1 VQLVKLV
8 LVKQLALVE
17 QLGLLVVIKLEL
29 VEQLEEFILA
39 CLKIMV

>member
-8 LVKQLALVE
+8 LVKLLALVE

-29 VEQLEEFILA
+29 FEQFEEFILA